1 MKKALDSD
9 VFLSLKVEFKKIF
22 DELEER
28 YNFNGL
34 EDIAEPEGSTKTD
47 EISNDIIESKK
58 TDEVLDFR
66 KFSKDLGIQINIK
79 DGKIGRNSN
88 SCVQGSFYFSSK
100 KSELALE
107 SKSFHP
113 ILARPDS
120 HFIQFKKTQT

>member
-28 YNFNGL
+28 YNFNEL
-34 EDIAEPEGSTKTD
+34 EEIAEPEGSTKTD

-88 SCVQGSFYFSSK
+88 SCVPGSFHYWQGQILSFFNLK
-100 KSELALE
+100 RLKLEAL
-107 SKSFHP
+107 
-113 ILARPDS
+113 
-120 HFIQFKKTQT
+120 

>member
-28 YNFNGL
+28 YNFNEL

-79 DGKIGRNSN
+79 DSKIGRNSN
-88 SCVQGSFYFSSK
+88 SCVPGSFYF
-100 KSELALE
+100 
-107 SKSFHP
+107 
-113 ILARPDS
+113 
-120 HFIQFKKTQT
+120 